1 MHTNQQPAT
10 SNRLIHSSYSQA
22 STMSDDDDVF
32 VYQSGDD
39 DDGANDDENQIAA
52 PKKFRGPGLI
62 WEVRDQHPTL
72 AAGMVSMQKHNVPVK
87 RRLTGT
93 LNRGKTLSQYY
104 YCVKKFCG
112 CTKQWRLVTSLDSH
126 LVTEEESTGDHI
138 NHEKEERNS
147 GRGLSFDQVKIVDD
161 AFAVGVKKP
170 MQLIQVF
177 ERKAK
182 QELEAG

>member
-126 LVTEEESTGDHI
+126 IVTEEESTGDHI

-147 GRGLSFDQVKIVDD
+147 GRGHYSTKSKLSMMPLLWGSKN
-161 AFAVGVKKP
+161 P
-170 MQLIQVF
+170 CS
-177 ERKAK
+177 
-182 QELEAG
+182 